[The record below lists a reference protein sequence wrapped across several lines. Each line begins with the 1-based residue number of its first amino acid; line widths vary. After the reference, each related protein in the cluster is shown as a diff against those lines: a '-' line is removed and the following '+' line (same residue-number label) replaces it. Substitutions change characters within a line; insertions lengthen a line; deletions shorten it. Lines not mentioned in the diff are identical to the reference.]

1 MVQLIKTDKAADRP
15 EIKTRVILI
24 PMSIQI
30 RKMCVRVPGLGWS
43 GMLSL
48 GGCTEVSSS
57 NCEVTKGLQLAQP
70 KGFTR
75 SGKDNATRV
84 KRRRQG

>member
-30 RKMCVRVPGLGWS
+30 RKMCVRVPGLGWPDLVWDAVAWGLNGS
-43 GMLSL
+43 EFIKLRGDKRVAT
-48 GGCTEVSSS
+48 CTAE
-57 NCEVTKGLQLAQP
+57 
-70 KGFTR
+70 GFHAVR
-75 SGKDNATRV
+75 
-84 KRRRQG
+84 